1 MRRIQQMDVISV
13 TTNLLKL
20 NFVPLTSF
28 TRCLDYDS
36 LHLIIQQRP
45 SVFHRKHYVVMN
57 QPRTLTRF
65 MNNKDAF
72 HLPTL
77 NPKPV
82 PVASHGESQVE
93 RGGAT
98 LLLGFP
104 LQPKNYEQRIRA
116 IFQASSKGDVRLVSA
131 ELASI
136 LTDLQ
141 TPLGAAMQ
149 DTKESEI
156 GGVPG

>member
-1 MRRIQQMDVISV
+1 M
-13 TTNLLKL
+13 
-20 NFVPLTSF
+20 
-28 TRCLDYDS
+28 
-36 LHLIIQQRP
+36 
-45 SVFHRKHYVVMN
+45 VMN

-98 LLLGFP
+98 LLLGFL
-104 LQPKNYEQRIRA
+104 LQPKNDEQRIRA
-116 IFQASSKGDVRLVSA
+116 IFQASSKEDMQFVSA

-136 LTDLQ
+136 LTYLR
-141 TPLGAAMQ
+141 TLTGAAME

-156 GGVPG
+156 AGVPG